1 MEVIRRLTFPLLIAV
16 FAVFLPHHAR
26 ATGGDD
32 LDTPAVTIGESLDFL
47 PGKSLGEIFLETDAK
62 PADDEST
69 DLADEILKVAARLGR
84 EAPAQLLP
92 AVDDLLARA
101 RQHYSSKGDWCNLLH
116 DVRDVLAG
124 SANDRK
130 AAADYIKWRVE
141 SRQQF
146 FAISA
151 GGDSTD
157 DASVDPDLE
166 GRVAT
171 AAGPL
176 KAHWMYLCGAQTY
189 RSGDRE
195 ACREWFQ
202 RVVKEFPNH
211 PRAEIALFMDARC
224 AFSESR
230 KGVDDLDPAPPDA
243 ARLGA
248 QKRAAG
254 LFERYRKQ
262 YPKGRFVADVLGW
275 LGALMCDAGRYLD
288 ALDCYIAQAE
298 TPGHPETLKSAI
310 FMCERS
316 LASVAAKPD
325 GDAAFALIARHPRI
339 AMGFTYLVLSAREA
353 DNYDGKF
360 DRPADVK
367 KWRRA
372 VLPRI
377 AAAVTRQKER
387 YKSGDWQPRYLAML
401 AQAASASGN
410 QDQALQITNLS
421 PADLERSDDLL
432 LVRAI
437 AFQRA
442 GKAADAIA
450 TYRQLL
456 AGFPNAPTMPGVRLR
471 LALALQDNHEAGAA
485 LVELTHLLPKSD
497 AASPALAEAQE
508 EESGDDGESAGTG
521 GAPEATSV
529 SPYTAGSLFPLDLSY
544 WSLKESA
551 VYPNITGADLEQV
564 QVVIDTLLNFAPLTE
579 LATGLS
585 SAEFNEASRKKLRA
599 TLAERY
605 LARESFAEAK
615 PFMPPGQIK
624 LAAEKLETL
633 TKAATGSGPEKAEAM
648 SQLGDAWAE
657 ARGKLLRVPLD
668 AHGDWDA
675 SSGRDGITR
684 RENGQ
689 SLQFKEIDTELE
701 QRDELRHAARWWLA
715 AARSRPGTPLSARA
729 RWNALETMPKIARAS
744 EYAEERARETKG
756 EAVSREIYEKL
767 RAESPDS
774 VEAKRLAAYWSFPP
788 PPESGDEVV
797 YDFSGYKL
805 RDAHIMG
812 YPIYDAGGFKSAD
825 GEPNPDESGIERD
838 VLERVAVLP
847 EKAESMEPSQ
857 FANEIKQLA
866 DAARSK
872 LASARDA
879 TVMNFL
885 DDLALFSS
893 EPNISSEMLKAYVS
907 IRFQVLQ
914 SNGWARPGPEDPAA
928 ISDDDIRAKIDEAL
942 RNPAMQPMADYLAFS
957 RIGLLAGER
966 TEMKTDIFDPKD
978 DGAPVT
984 VKSRDYSEMEKLAGD
999 FLKKY
1004 PQSRK
1009 REAALFVLAR
1019 SVQAL
1024 SRPYI
1029 VQTGVPIP
1037 GTAPDDR
1044 VFDMAEKSYQAEAF
1058 DPKRVLAAL
1067 DAYDREYPKGRYAAD
1082 VRNFRGMLLWRTH
1095 DWGPALDLTIEQ
1107 LNDDS
1112 NRDLHAEASIR
1123 LVNIFAGLEQ
1133 AEYRADLLDAIRAR
1147 PLAIKYLKG
1156 FLGRASSLRYLKAY
1170 LSDQLNLKA
1179 TVQNLSSP

>member
-1 MEVIRRLTFPLLIAV
+1 M
-16 FAVFLPHHAR
+16 PHHAQ

-62 PADDEST
+62 PADDKAV
-69 DLADEILKVAARLGR
+69 DLADEILKISARLR
-84 EAPAQLLP
+84 TEAPAQLLP

-116 DVRDVLAG
+116 DVHDVLAG

-130 AAADYIKWRVE
+130 AAADYITWRVE
-141 SRQQF
+141 NRQQF

-151 GGDSTD
+151 GGDSPD
-157 DASVDPDLE
+157 DAASPAADPDLE

-171 AAGPL
+171 ASGPL

-195 ACREWFQ
+195 ACRKWFQ

-230 KGVDDLDPAPPDA
+230 KGVDDFDPAPPDA
-243 ARLGA
+243 ERLGA
-248 QKRAAG
+248 QKRAAD

-262 YPKGRFVADVLGW
+262 YPKGPFVADALGW
-275 LGALMCDAGRYLD
+275 LGALMFDAGKYLD

-325 GDAAFALIARHPRI
+325 GEAAFALIARHPRI

-377 AAAVTRQKER
+377 AAAVTRQKDR

-442 GKAADAIA
+442 GKIADAIA

-456 AGFPNAPTMPGVRLR
+456 AGFPNVPTTPGVRLR

-485 LVELTHLLPKSD
+485 LVELTGLLPKSE
-497 AASPALAEAQE
+497 AASRVPAEAQE
-508 EESGDDGESAGTG
+508 EESGDDGAPAGTG
-521 GAPEATSV
+521 DAAEATSV

-551 VYPNITGADLEQV
+551 VYPNITGADLAQV
-564 QVVIDTLLNFAPLTE
+564 RVAIDTLLNFAPLTE
-579 LATGLS
+579 LATALS
-585 SAEFNEASRKKLRA
+585 SADFNEARRTKLRA

-605 LARESFAEAK
+605 LAQENFAEATK
-615 PFMPPGQIK
+615 FIPPGQLK

-633 TKAATGSGPEKAEAM
+633 TKAAAGSGAEKADTM

-668 AHGDWDA
+668 VRGNWEDSLDQNA
-675 SSGRDGITR
+675 ITR
-684 RENGQ
+684 RQNGQ
-689 SLQFKEIDTELE
+689 SLQFKEVDTELE

-715 AARSRPGTPLSARA
+715 AAMARPGTPLSARA
-729 RWNALETMPKIARAS
+729 RWKALETMPKIARAS
-744 EYAEERARETKG
+744 EYAEERAREIKG
-756 EAVSREIYEKL
+756 KAISREIYEKL
-767 RAESPDS
+767 REESPDS
-774 VEAKRLAAYWSFPP
+774 VEARRLAAYWSFPQP
-788 PPESGDEVV
+788 SDFGDQVV
-797 YDFSGYKL
+797 DDDFSGFKL

-812 YPIYDAGGFKSAD
+812 YPIYDAGGFKSAE
-825 GEPNPDESGIERD
+825 GEPDPDEDGIERD

-857 FANEIKQLA
+857 FASEIKQLA

-872 LASARDA
+872 LASPRDA

-893 EPNISSEMLKAYVS
+893 EPNLSREMLRAYVS

-914 SNGWARPGPEDPAA
+914 SNGWARPGPEEPAA

-942 RNPAMQPMADYLAFS
+942 RNPAMQPMADYLEFS
-957 RIGLLAGER
+957 RIGLLAGDR
-966 TEMKTDIFDPKD
+966 TDLETDIIDPKD

-984 VKSRDYSEMEKLAGD
+984 VKSRDYSAMEKLAGD

-1004 PQSRK
+1004 PHSRK
-1009 REAALFVLAR
+1009 REAAMFVLTR

-1029 VQTGVPIP
+1029 VQIGVPIP

-1082 VRNFRGMLLWRTH
+1082 VRNFRGMISWRTH
-1095 DWGPALDLTIEQ
+1095 DWGRALDLTIEQ
-1107 LNDDS
+1107 LNDDA

-1123 LVNIFAGLEQ
+1123 LVNIFADLEQ
-1133 AEYRADLLDAIRAR
+1133 AEHRADLLDAIRAR

-1156 FLGRASSLRYLKAY
+1156 FLDRAASSRIHPLRYLQAY

-1179 TVQNLSSP
+1179 VVQN